1 MECSLGSRHWVWHF
15 AYIISFNPP
24 KLLFTFSQKK
34 KKKPWND
41 NSEIQAQCYAT
52 SEEPGI
58 NDSHYSVYRSLT
70 EVESCILDPAPSQFK
85 VTDLLSGH

>member
-1 MECSLGSRHWVWHF
+1 MVLGTEFGTLHILYHLTHPNCYSLFHR
-15 AYIISFNPP
+15 
-24 KLLFTFSQKK
+24 KK
-34 KKKPWND
+34 KKLWND

-52 SEEPGI
+52 SEEPDI